1 MGKGWYDYDPFQMY
15 DDLKDFDFDP
25 YGLYPRMRQMA
36 GHGVD
41 SAFGQSKLGTLRD
54 MPPNPNDP
62 FRGPKK
68 DYSIPRW
75 TDKRKPKSRPKRED
89 RKPKRPKT
97 TGRRKPKKSIRK
109 TSRGGKIF
117 YRGSKKGT
125 QAGIRTRN
133 F

>member
-54 MPPNPNDP
+54 MPSNPNDP
-62 FRGPKK
+62 FRGPQK
-68 DYSIPRW
+68 DY
-75 TDKRKPKSRPKRED
+75 TY
-89 RKPKRPKT
+89 KPKRRKVTKVKKEKKKGKRKYKKKVYRKRNPKVP
-97 TGRRKPKKSIRK
+97 GVP
-109 TSRGGKIF
+109 RGGKIF